1 MAISCGYHAAGRRM
15 DTFCGAPVGEVG
27 ESSRSDQTYQDGIT
41 PRKAQ
46 GGAPNHVPW
55 LINPDR

>member
-1 MAISCGYHAAGRRM
+1 M